1 MTAEKKIN
9 KRIKIIGC
17 GKMAS
22 AILDAWLKK
31 SISPQDI
38 YVDDPKP
45 SEWLLEKKKQGLN
58 INTNEDILFDYC
70 FIGVKPQSL
79 DEIKLKLKTLSQ
91 KNVTF
96 VSMLAGIKINRL
108 EGIIGK
114 DESIVRIMPNLP
126 AEILKGV
133 TAVKENKRVEPKQS
147 KNLALLLEAFGETVK
162 FVEERKFD
170 AVTAIS
176 GSGPAYIFLIAELM
190 TEVGINLGLSYDEA
204 FKLVKHTI
212 DGAGSLIVNSSLK
225 PQKLRE
231 NVTSPGGTTHEAL
244 AVMMNKDNG
253 LPKIF
258 SAAIKAAAVSY
269 THLTLPTSDL
279 V

>member
-9 KRIKIIGC
+9 QRIKIIGC

-45 SEWLLEKKKQGLN
+45 SEWLLEKKKHGLN
-58 INTNEDILFDYC
+58 INTKADVSFDYC

-79 DEIKLKLKTLSQ
+79 DEIKLKLKGLSK

-108 EGIIGK
+108 EDIIGK

-162 FVEERKFD
+162 FVEESKFD

-244 AVMMNKDNG
+244 AVLMNKDNG

-258 SAAIKAAAVSY
+258 SAAIKAAAQRSKELSKV
-269 THLTLPTSDL
+269 
-279 V
+279 

>member
-9 KRIKIIGC
+9 QRIKIIGC

-45 SEWLLEKKKQGLN
+45 SEWLLEKKKHGLN
-58 INTNEDILFDYC
+58 INTKADVSFDYC

-79 DEIKLKLKTLSQ
+79 DEIKLKLKGLSK

-108 EGIIGK
+108 EDIIGE

-212 DGAGSLIVNSSLK
+212 DGAGSLMVNSSLK

-244 AVMMNKDNG
+244 AVMMNKENG

-258 SAAIKAAAVSY
+258 SAAIKAAAQRSKELSKV
-269 THLTLPTSDL
+269 
-279 V
+279 

>member
-9 KRIKIIGC
+9 QRIKIIGC

-45 SEWLLEKKKQGLN
+45 SEWLLEKKKHGLN
-58 INTNEDILFDYC
+58 INTKADVSFDYC

-79 DEIKLKLKTLSQ
+79 DEIKLKLKGLSK

-96 VSMLAGIKINRL
+96 VSMLAGIKIDRL
-108 EGIIGK
+108 EDIIGK

-258 SAAIKAAAVSY
+258 SAAIKAAAQRSKELSKV
-269 THLTLPTSDL
+269 
-279 V
+279 

>member
-9 KRIKIIGC
+9 QRIKIIGC

-38 YVDDPKP
+38 YVEDPKP
-45 SEWLLEKKKQGLN
+45 SEWLLEKKKHGLN
-58 INTNEDILFDYC
+58 INTKADVSFDYC

-79 DEIKLKLKTLSQ
+79 DEIKLKLKGLSK

-108 EGIIGK
+108 EDIIGK

-133 TAVKENKRVEPKQS
+133 TAVKENQRVEPKQS
-147 KNLALLLEAFGETVK
+147 KNLAILLEAFGETVK
-162 FVEERKFD
+162 FVEEKKFD

-212 DGAGSLIVNSSLK
+212 DGAGSLMVNSSLK

-244 AVMMNKDNG
+244 AVLMNKDNG

-258 SAAIKAAAVSY
+258 SAAIKAAAQRSKELSKV
-269 THLTLPTSDL
+269 
-279 V
+279 

>member
-1 MTAEKKIN
+1 VTAEKKIN
-9 KRIKIIGC
+9 QRIKIIGC

-45 SEWLLEKKKQGLN
+45 SEWLLEKKKHGLN
-58 INTNEDILFDYC
+58 INTKADVSFDYC

-79 DEIKLKLKTLSQ
+79 DEIKLKLKGLSK

-108 EGIIGK
+108 EDIIGK

-212 DGAGSLIVNSSLK
+212 DGAGSLIVNSSLE

-244 AVMMNKDNG
+244 AVLMNKDNG

-258 SAAIKAAAVSY
+258 SAAIKAAAQRSKELSKV
-269 THLTLPTSDL
+269 
-279 V
+279 

>member
-9 KRIKIIGC
+9 QRIKIIGC

-45 SEWLLEKKKQGLN
+45 SEWLLEKKRHGLN
-58 INTNEDILFDYC
+58 INTKADVSFDYC

-79 DEIKLKLKTLSQ
+79 DEIKLKLKGLSK

-108 EGIIGK
+108 EDIIGK

-170 AVTAIS
+170 AVTALS

-212 DGAGSLIVNSSLK
+212 DGAGSLMVNSSLK

-258 SAAIKAAAVSY
+258 SAAIKAAAQRSKELSKV
-269 THLTLPTSDL
+269 
-279 V
+279 

>member
-1 MTAEKKIN
+1 MIAEKKIN
-9 KRIKIIGC
+9 QRIKIIGC

-45 SEWLLEKKKQGLN
+45 SEWLLEKKKHGLN
-58 INTNEDILFDYC
+58 INTKADVSFDYC

-79 DEIKLKLKTLSQ
+79 DEIKLKLKGLSK

-108 EGIIGK
+108 EDIIGK

-258 SAAIKAAAVSY
+258 SAAIKAAAQRSKELSKV
-269 THLTLPTSDL
+269 
-279 V
+279 

>member
-1 MTAEKKIN
+1 VLTEKKIN
-9 KRIKIIGC
+9 KQIKIIGC

-31 SISPQDI
+31 SVSLPNIH
-38 YVDDPKP
+38 VDDPKP
-45 SEWLLEKKKQGLN
+45 SEWLIEKKKYGLN
-58 INTNEDILFDYC
+58 INTEDDILFDYC

-79 DEIKLKLKTLSQ
+79 DEIKLKLKALSE
-91 KNVTF
+91 KNITF
-96 VSMLAGIKINRL
+96 VSMLAGIKIDRL
-108 EGIIGK
+108 ESIIGR

-133 TAVKENKRVEPKQS
+133 TAVKENEKVAPNQS
-147 KNLALLLEAFGETVK
+147 KHLVALLETFGEVVK
-162 FVEERKFD
+162 FSEESKFD

-190 TEVGINLGLSYDEA
+190 TEVGVNLGLSKDEA

-212 DGAGSLIVNSSLK
+212 DGAGSLLVNSSLK
-225 PQKLRE
+225 PQKLRK

-244 AVMMNKDNG
+244 AIMMNKESG

-258 SAAIKAAAVSY
+258 STAIKAAAKKSKELSKV
-269 THLTLPTSDL
+269 
-279 V
+279 

>member
-9 KRIKIIGC
+9 QRIKIIGC

-45 SEWLLEKKKQGLN
+45 SEWLLEKKKHGLN
-58 INTNEDILFDYC
+58 INTKADLSFDYC

-79 DEIKLKLKTLSQ
+79 DEIKLKLKGLSK

-96 VSMLAGIKINRL
+96 VSMLAGIKIDRL
-108 EGIIGK
+108 EDIIGK

-133 TAVKENKRVEPKQS
+133 TAVKENKWVEPKQS
-147 KNLALLLEAFGETVK
+147 KNLALLLETFGETVK
-162 FVEERKFD
+162 FVEEKKFD

-244 AVMMNKDNG
+244 AVLMNKDNG
-253 LPKIF
+253 LLKIF
-258 SAAIKAAAVSY
+258 SAAIKAAAQRSKELSKV
-269 THLTLPTSDL
+269 
-279 V
+279 

>member
-9 KRIKIIGC
+9 QRIKIIGC

-45 SEWLLEKKKQGLN
+45 SEWLLEKKKHGLN
-58 INTNEDILFDYC
+58 INTKADVSFDYC

-79 DEIKLKLKTLSQ
+79 DEIKLKLKGLSK

-108 EGIIGK
+108 EDIIGK

-162 FVEERKFD
+162 FVEESKFD
-170 AVTAIS
+170 AVTALS

-212 DGAGSLIVNSSLK
+212 DGAGSLMVNSSLK

-258 SAAIKAAAVSY
+258 SAAIKAAAQRSKELSKV
-269 THLTLPTSDL
+269 
-279 V
+279 

>member
-9 KRIKIIGC
+9 QRIKIIGC

-45 SEWLLEKKKQGLN
+45 SEWLLEKKKHGLN
-58 INTNEDILFDYC
+58 INTKADVSFDYC

-79 DEIKLKLKTLSQ
+79 DEIKLKLKGLSK

-108 EGIIGK
+108 EDIIGK

-147 KNLALLLEAFGETVK
+147 KNLAILLEAFGETVK

-212 DGAGSLIVNSSLK
+212 DGAGSLMVNSSLK

-258 SAAIKAAAVSY
+258 SAAIKAAAQRSKELSKV
-269 THLTLPTSDL
+269 
-279 V
+279 

>member
-9 KRIKIIGC
+9 QRIKIIGC

-45 SEWLLEKKKQGLN
+45 SEWLLEKKKHGLN
-58 INTNEDILFDYC
+58 INTKADVSFDYC

-79 DEIKLKLKTLSQ
+79 DEIKLKLKGLSK

-108 EGIIGK
+108 EDIIGK

-212 DGAGSLIVNSSLK
+212 DGAGSLIVNSSLE

-258 SAAIKAAAVSY
+258 SAAIKAAAQRSKELSKV
-269 THLTLPTSDL
+269 
-279 V
+279 

>member
-9 KRIKIIGC
+9 QRIKIIGC

-45 SEWLLEKKKQGLN
+45 SEWLLEKKKHGLN
-58 INTNEDILFDYC
+58 INTKADVSFDYC

-79 DEIKLKLKTLSQ
+79 DEIKLKLKGLSK

-108 EGIIGK
+108 EDIIGK

-190 TEVGINLGLSYDEA
+190 TEVGINLGLSYDES

-258 SAAIKAAAVSY
+258 SAAIKAAAQRSSELSKV
-269 THLTLPTSDL
+269 
-279 V
+279 

>member
-9 KRIKIIGC
+9 QRIKIIGC

-45 SEWLLEKKKQGLN
+45 SEWLLEKKKHGLN
-58 INTNEDILFDYC
+58 INTKADVSFDYC

-79 DEIKLKLKTLSQ
+79 DEIKLKLKMLSK

-108 EGIIGK
+108 EDIIGK

-212 DGAGSLIVNSSLK
+212 DGAGSLMVNSSLK

-244 AVMMNKDNG
+244 AVLMNKDKG

-258 SAAIKAAAVSY
+258 SAAIKAAAQRSKELSKV
-269 THLTLPTSDL
+269 
-279 V
+279 

>member
-9 KRIKIIGC
+9 QRIKIIGC

-31 SISPQDI
+31 SISPQNI

-45 SEWLLEKKKQGLN
+45 SEWLLEKKKHGLN
-58 INTNEDILFDYC
+58 INTKSDVSFDYC

-79 DEIKLKLKTLSQ
+79 DEIKLKLKGLSK

-108 EGIIGK
+108 EDIIGK

-147 KNLALLLEAFGETVK
+147 KNLALLLEAFGETVN
-162 FVEERKFD
+162 FVEEKKFD

-258 SAAIKAAAVSY
+258 SAAIKAAAQRSKELSKV
-269 THLTLPTSDL
+269 
-279 V
+279 

>member
-1 MTAEKKIN
+1 VTAAKKIN
-9 KRIKIIGC
+9 KQIKIIGC

-31 SISPQDI
+31 SISSQNI

-45 SEWLLEKKKQGLN
+45 SKWLLDKKKHGLN
-58 INTNEDILFDYC
+58 INTKADVTFDYC

-79 DEIKLKLKTLSQ
+79 NEIELKLKKLSK

-133 TAVKENKRVEPKQS
+133 TAIKENERVDPKQS
-147 KNLALLLEAFGETVK
+147 KNLAILLEAFGETVK
-162 FVEERKFD
+162 FSEESKFD

-212 DGAGSLIVNSSLK
+212 DGAGSLIVNSSLA

-253 LPKIF
+253 LQKIF
-258 SAAIKAAAVSY
+258 SAAIKAAAQRSKELSKV
-269 THLTLPTSDL
+269 
-279 V
+279 

>member
-9 KRIKIIGC
+9 QRIKIIGC

-31 SISPQDI
+31 SMSPQDI

-45 SEWLLEKKKQGLN
+45 SEWLLEKKKYGLN
-58 INTNEDILFDYC
+58 INTKADVSFDYC

-79 DEIKLKLKTLSQ
+79 DEIKLKLKSLSK

-108 EGIIGK
+108 EDIIGE

-170 AVTAIS
+170 AVTALS

-258 SAAIKAAAVSY
+258 SAAIKAAAQRSKELSKV
-269 THLTLPTSDL
+269 
-279 V
+279 

>member
-1 MTAEKKIN
+1 MTAENKIN
-9 KRIKIIGC
+9 QRIKIIGC

-45 SEWLLEKKKQGLN
+45 SEWLLKKKKHGLN
-58 INTNEDILFDYC
+58 INTKADVSFDYC

-79 DEIKLKLKTLSQ
+79 DEIKLKLKGLSK

-96 VSMLAGIKINRL
+96 VSMLAGIKIKRL
-108 EGIIGK
+108 EDIIGK

-258 SAAIKAAAVSY
+258 SAAIKAAAQRSKELSKV
-269 THLTLPTSDL
+269 
-279 V
+279 

>member
-1 MTAEKKIN
+1 VTAEKKIN
-9 KRIKIIGC
+9 QRIKIIGC

-45 SEWLLEKKKQGLN
+45 SEWLLEKKKHGLN
-58 INTNEDILFDYC
+58 INTKADVSFDYC

-79 DEIKLKLKTLSQ
+79 DEIKLKLKGLSK

-108 EGIIGK
+108 EDIIGK

-133 TAVKENKRVEPKQS
+133 TAVKENKWVEPKQS

-258 SAAIKAAAVSY
+258 SAAIKAAAQRSKELSKV
-269 THLTLPTSDL
+269 
-279 V
+279 

>member
-9 KRIKIIGC
+9 QRIKIIGC

-45 SEWLLEKKKQGLN
+45 SEWLLEKKKHGLN
-58 INTNEDILFDYC
+58 INTKADVSFDYC

-79 DEIKLKLKTLSQ
+79 DEIKLKLRGLSK

-108 EGIIGK
+108 EDIIGK

-253 LPKIF
+253 LQKIF
-258 SAAIKAAAVSY
+258 SAAIKAAAQRSKELSKV
-269 THLTLPTSDL
+269 
-279 V
+279 

>member
-1 MTAEKKIN
+1 MTIAKKIN

-31 SISPQDI
+31 SISPQNI
-38 YVDDPKP
+38 YVDDPNP
-45 SEWLLEKKKQGLN
+45 SKWLLEKKKDGLN
-58 INTNEDILFDYC
+58 INTKADVLFDYC
-70 FIGVKPQSL
+70 FIGVKPQAL
-79 DEIKLKLKTLSQ
+79 DEIELKLKTLSK

-96 VSMLAGIKINRL
+96 VSMLAGIKIKRL

-133 TAVKENKRVEPKQS
+133 TAFKENGRVEAEQS
-147 KNLALLLEAFGETVK
+147 KNLAILLEAFGETVK
-162 FVEERKFD
+162 FVEENKFD

-190 TEVGINLGLSYDEA
+190 TEVGINLGLTYDEA

-212 DGAGSLIVNSSLK
+212 DGAGSLIVNSSSR

-244 AVMMNKDNG
+244 AVMMNKNNG

-258 SAAIKAAAVSY
+258 SAAIKAAAQKSKE
-269 THLTLPTSDL
+269 LSKA
-279 V
+279 

>member
-1 MTAEKKIN
+1 MTAAKKIN
-9 KRIKIIGC
+9 KQIKIIGC

-31 SISPQDI
+31 SISPQNI
-38 YVDDPKP
+38 FVDDPKP
-45 SEWLLEKKKQGLN
+45 SEWLFEKKKHGLN
-58 INTNEDILFDYC
+58 INIKSDVSFDYC

-79 DEIKLKLKTLSQ
+79 DEIKFKLKTLSK

-126 AEILKGV
+126 AEILKGI
-133 TAVKENKRVEPKQS
+133 TAVKENERVEPKQS
-147 KNLALLLEAFGETVK
+147 KNLARLLEAFGEIVN
-162 FVEERKFD
+162 FSEESKFD

-190 TEVGINLGLSYDEA
+190 TEVGTNLGLSYDEA

-212 DGAGSLIVNSSLK
+212 DGAGSLIVNSSLQPK
-225 PQKLRE
+225 KLRE

-244 AVMMNKDNG
+244 AVMMNKNNG
-253 LPKIF
+253 LSKIF
-258 SAAIKAAAVSY
+258 SAAIKAAAQRSKELSKV
-269 THLTLPTSDL
+269 
-279 V
+279 

>member
-9 KRIKIIGC
+9 QRIKIIGC

-45 SEWLLEKKKQGLN
+45 SEWLLEKKKHGLN
-58 INTNEDILFDYC
+58 INTKADASFDYC

-79 DEIKLKLKTLSQ
+79 DEIKLKLKGLSK

-108 EGIIGK
+108 EDIIGK

-258 SAAIKAAAVSY
+258 SAAIKAAAQRSKELSKV
-269 THLTLPTSDL
+269 
-279 V
+279 

>member
-9 KRIKIIGC
+9 QRIKIIGC

-31 SISPQDI
+31 SILPQDI

-45 SEWLLEKKKQGLN
+45 SEWLLEKKKHGLN
-58 INTNEDILFDYC
+58 INTKADVSFDYC

-79 DEIKLKLKTLSQ
+79 DEIKLKLKGLSK

-108 EGIIGK
+108 EDIIGK

-258 SAAIKAAAVSY
+258 SAAIKAAAQRSKELSKV
-269 THLTLPTSDL
+269 
-279 V
+279 

>member
-9 KRIKIIGC
+9 QRIKIIGC

-45 SEWLLEKKKQGLN
+45 SEWLLEKKKHGLN
-58 INTNEDILFDYC
+58 INTKADVSFDYC

-79 DEIKLKLKTLSQ
+79 DEIKLKLKGLSK

-108 EGIIGK
+108 EDIIGK

-126 AEILKGV
+126 AKILKGV
-133 TAVKENKRVEPKQS
+133 TAVKENKWVEPKQS

-176 GSGPAYIFLIAELM
+176 GSGPAYIFLIAEWM

-212 DGAGSLIVNSSLK
+212 DGAGSLMVNSSLK

-244 AVMMNKDNG
+244 AIMMNKDNG

-258 SAAIKAAAVSY
+258 SAAIKAAAQRSKELSKV
-269 THLTLPTSDL
+269 
-279 V
+279 

>member
-9 KRIKIIGC
+9 QRIKIIGC

-31 SISPQDI
+31 SMSPQDI

-45 SEWLLEKKKQGLN
+45 SEWLLEKKKYGLN
-58 INTNEDILFDYC
+58 INTKADVSFDYC

-79 DEIKLKLKTLSQ
+79 DEIKLKLKSLSK

-108 EGIIGK
+108 EDIIGE

-212 DGAGSLIVNSSLK
+212 DGAGSLMVNSSLK

-258 SAAIKAAAVSY
+258 SAAIKAAAQRSKELSKV
-269 THLTLPTSDL
+269 
-279 V
+279 

>member
-9 KRIKIIGC
+9 QRIKIIGC

-45 SEWLLEKKKQGLN
+45 SEWLLEKKKHGLN
-58 INTNEDILFDYC
+58 INIKADVSFDYC

-79 DEIKLKLKTLSQ
+79 DEIKLKLKGLSK

-108 EGIIGK
+108 EDIIGK
-114 DESIVRIMPNLP
+114 DESIIRIMPNLP

-147 KNLALLLEAFGETVK
+147 KNLAILLEAFGETVK

-212 DGAGSLIVNSSLK
+212 DGAGSLIVNSSLE

-258 SAAIKAAAVSY
+258 SAAIKAAAQRSKELGKV
-269 THLTLPTSDL
+269 
-279 V
+279 

>member
-9 KRIKIIGC
+9 QRIKIIGC

-45 SEWLLEKKKQGLN
+45 SEWLLEKKKHGLN
-58 INTNEDILFDYC
+58 INTKADVSFDYC

-79 DEIKLKLKTLSQ
+79 DEIKVKLKGLSK

-108 EGIIGK
+108 EDIIGE

-244 AVMMNKDNG
+244 AVLMNKDNG

-258 SAAIKAAAVSY
+258 SAAIKAAAQRSKELSKV
-269 THLTLPTSDL
+269 
-279 V
+279 

>member
-9 KRIKIIGC
+9 QRIKIIGC

-45 SEWLLEKKKQGLN
+45 SEWLLEKKKHGLN
-58 INTNEDILFDYC
+58 INTKADVSFDYC

-79 DEIKLKLKTLSQ
+79 DEIKLKLKGLSK

-108 EGIIGK
+108 EDIIGK

-170 AVTAIS
+170 AVTALS

-212 DGAGSLIVNSSLK
+212 DGAGSLMVNSSLK

-244 AVMMNKDNG
+244 AILMNKDNG

-258 SAAIKAAAVSY
+258 SAAIKAAAQRSKELSKV
-269 THLTLPTSDL
+269 
-279 V
+279 

>member
-9 KRIKIIGC
+9 QRIKIIGC

-31 SISPQDI
+31 SISPQNI

-45 SEWLLEKKKQGLN
+45 SEWLLEKKKHGLN
-58 INTNEDILFDYC
+58 INTKADVSFDYC

-79 DEIKLKLKTLSQ
+79 DEIKLKLKGLSK

-108 EGIIGK
+108 EDIIGK

-170 AVTAIS
+170 AVTALS

-244 AVMMNKDNG
+244 AVLMNKDNG

-258 SAAIKAAAVSY
+258 STAIKAAAQRSKELSKV
-269 THLTLPTSDL
+269 
-279 V
+279 

>member
-9 KRIKIIGC
+9 QRIKIIGC

-45 SEWLLEKKKQGLN
+45 SEWLLEKKKYGLN
-58 INTNEDILFDYC
+58 INTKADVSFDYC

-79 DEIKLKLKTLSQ
+79 DEIKLKLKGLSK

-108 EGIIGK
+108 EDIIGK

-170 AVTAIS
+170 AVTALS

-212 DGAGSLIVNSSLK
+212 DGAGSLMVNSSLK

-258 SAAIKAAAVSY
+258 SEAIKAAAQRSKELSKV
-269 THLTLPTSDL
+269 
-279 V
+279 

>member
-9 KRIKIIGC
+9 QRIKIIGC

-45 SEWLLEKKKQGLN
+45 SEWLLEKKKHGLN
-58 INTNEDILFDYC
+58 INTKADVSFDYC

-79 DEIKLKLKTLSQ
+79 DEIKLKLKGLSK

-108 EGIIGK
+108 EDVIGK

-212 DGAGSLIVNSSLK
+212 DGAGSLMVNSSLK

-258 SAAIKAAAVSY
+258 SAAIKAAAQRSKELSKV
-269 THLTLPTSDL
+269 
-279 V
+279 

>member
-9 KRIKIIGC
+9 QRIKIIGC

-45 SEWLLEKKKQGLN
+45 SEWLLEKKKYGLN
-58 INTNEDILFDYC
+58 INTKADVSFDYC

-79 DEIKLKLKTLSQ
+79 DEIKLKLKSLSK

-108 EGIIGK
+108 EDIIGK

-258 SAAIKAAAVSY
+258 SAAIKAAAQRSKELSKV
-269 THLTLPTSDL
+269 
-279 V
+279 

>member
-9 KRIKIIGC
+9 QRIKIIGC

-45 SEWLLEKKKQGLN
+45 SEWLLEKKKHGLN
-58 INTNEDILFDYC
+58 INTKADVSFDYC

-79 DEIKLKLKTLSQ
+79 DEIKLKLKGLSK

-108 EGIIGK
+108 EDIIGK

-133 TAVKENKRVEPKQS
+133 TAVKENKWVEPKQS

-162 FVEERKFD
+162 FVEEKKFD

-244 AVMMNKDNG
+244 AVLMNKDNG

-258 SAAIKAAAVSY
+258 SAAIKAAAQRSKELSKV
-269 THLTLPTSDL
+269 
-279 V
+279 

>member
-9 KRIKIIGC
+9 QRIKIIGC

-45 SEWLLEKKKQGLN
+45 SEWLLEKKKHGLN
-58 INTNEDILFDYC
+58 INTKADVSFDYC

-79 DEIKLKLKTLSQ
+79 DEIKLKLKGLSK

-108 EGIIGK
+108 EDIIGK

-204 FKLVKHTI
+204 SKLVKHTI
-212 DGAGSLIVNSSLK
+212 HGAGSLIVNSSLK

-258 SAAIKAAAVSY
+258 SAAIKAAAQRSKELSKV
-269 THLTLPTSDL
+269 
-279 V
+279 

>member
-1 MTAEKKIN
+1 MTVEKQIN
-9 KRIKIIGC
+9 KQIKIIGC

-31 SISPQDI
+31 SVSPQNI

-58 INTNEDILFDYC
+58 INTKDDISFDYC

-79 DEIKLKLKTLSQ
+79 DEIKLKLKMLSK

-96 VSMLAGIKINRL
+96 VSMLAGIKIKRL
-108 EGIIGK
+108 ESIIGK

-133 TAVKENKRVEPKQS
+133 TAIKENEMVEPKQS
-147 KNLALLLEAFGETVK
+147 KNLAILLEAFGETVT
-162 FVEERKFD
+162 FSEESKFD

-190 TEVGINLGLSYDEA
+190 TEVGVNLGLSHDEA

-212 DGAGSLIVNSSLK
+212 DGAGSLIVNSALR

-231 NVTSPGGTTHEAL
+231 KVTSPGGTTHEAL
-244 AVMMNKDNG
+244 VVMMNKENG
-253 LPKIF
+253 LSKIF
-258 SAAIKAAAVSY
+258 SAAIEAAAKRSKELSKV
-269 THLTLPTSDL
+269 
-279 V
+279 

>member
-9 KRIKIIGC
+9 QRIKIIGC

-45 SEWLLEKKKQGLN
+45 SDWLLEKKKHGLN
-58 INTNEDILFDYC
+58 INTKADVSFDYC

-79 DEIKLKLKTLSQ
+79 DEIKLKLKGLSK

-108 EGIIGK
+108 EDIIGK

-170 AVTAIS
+170 AVTALS

-258 SAAIKAAAVSY
+258 SAAIKAAAQRSKELSKV
-269 THLTLPTSDL
+269 
-279 V
+279 

>member
-9 KRIKIIGC
+9 QRIKIIGC

-45 SEWLLEKKKQGLN
+45 SEWLLEKKKHGLN
-58 INTNEDILFDYC
+58 INAKSDVSFDYC

-79 DEIKLKLKTLSQ
+79 DEIKLKLKGLSK

-108 EGIIGK
+108 EDIIGK

-258 SAAIKAAAVSY
+258 SAAIKAAAQRSKELSKV
-269 THLTLPTSDL
+269 
-279 V
+279 